1 MENRLRV
8 CHLIHSLGP
17 GGAEHVLVDLAEV
30 AALANIDLSVVS
42 LMPFPATEGHVAD
55 LRDRGATVASV
66 GLSSR
71 WDPRA
76 FGRAVRVIEAQ
87 RPDVLHTHLKHADL
101 VGAVA
106 ARRLRIPMVS
116 TLHLIENTATP
127 VGRGKRWLGA
137 QARLRAADVTIAVS
151 DALRCW
157 YLESF
162 AAEPARVVTL
172 RNGVSAHPV
181 SPESRSL
188 VRTELGIGTAT
199 TVVTNLAMMRPG
211 KGHEDL
217 IEAVR
222 LLGPE
227 LDVVVVLAGD
237 GPQRVPLE
245 ALAHRFDPD
254 GRRILFAGF
263 RRDVSAL
270 LSASDIVVHPT
281 LFDAL
286 PTALIH
292 ALAAGLPSVASD
304 VGGVPEI
311 VTPATGVLV
320 GPGRPDEIARAL
332 RELVCAPRRREEMG
346 IAARARFDAEF
357 AAPIWVRRLRDIYN
371 GVVAA

>member
-30 AALANIDLSVVS
+30 AALADIDLSVVS
-42 LMPFPATEGHVAD
+42 LMPFPATDGHVGD
-55 LRDRGATVASV
+55 LRDRGASV
-66 GLSSR
+66 SSVDLSSR

-76 FGRAVRVIEAQ
+76 FGRARHVIESQ
-87 RPDVLHTHLKHADL
+87 RPGVLHTHLKHADL

-106 ARRLRIPMVS
+106 VRRLRIPMVS
-116 TLHLIENTATP
+116 TLHLIEDTATP
-127 VGRGKRWLGA
+127 VGRAKRWLGA

-151 DALRCW
+151 DALRRW

-181 SPESRSL
+181 SPESRSS
-188 VRTELGIGTAT
+188 VRSELGIGAST

-211 KGHEDL
+211 KGHEHL

-222 LLGPE
+222 LLDPE

-237 GPQRVPLE
+237 GPERARLE
-245 ALAHRFDPD
+245 ALARGVDPG
-254 GRRILFAGF
+254 GRRIVFAGF
-263 RRDVSAL
+263 RSDVSAL
-270 LSASDIVVHPT
+270 LSASDIVVHPS

-311 VTPATGVLV
+311 ITPETGVLV
-320 GPGRPDEIARAL
+320 APGRPDEIARAL
-332 RELVCAPRRREEMG
+332 RELVCAPRIRTDMG
-346 IAARARFDAEF
+346 VAARARFDAEF
-357 AAPIWVRRLRDIYN
+357 SAPIWVRRLRDIYD